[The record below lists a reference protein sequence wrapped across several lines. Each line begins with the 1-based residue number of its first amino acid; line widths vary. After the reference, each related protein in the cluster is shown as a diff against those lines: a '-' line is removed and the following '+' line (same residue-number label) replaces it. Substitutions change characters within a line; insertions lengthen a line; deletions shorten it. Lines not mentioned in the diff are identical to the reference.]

1 MREASRSTD
10 RLTWDD
16 GIVFRSHMLWKSES
30 SFFLQFLLPQQQHHH
45 HLHHQERE
53 GSGIPVLLTLLPV
66 TVASRVAFLSFMF
79 ACNEHRRD
87 ALA

>member
-1 MREASRSTD
+1 
-10 RLTWDD
+10 
-16 GIVFRSHMLWKSES
+16 MLWKSES
-30 SFFLQFLLPQQQHHH
+30 SFFLQFLLPQQQQQ
-45 HLHHQERE
+45 HQERE

-87 ALA
+87 ALALRKRRKSFWIPHGNRHQI